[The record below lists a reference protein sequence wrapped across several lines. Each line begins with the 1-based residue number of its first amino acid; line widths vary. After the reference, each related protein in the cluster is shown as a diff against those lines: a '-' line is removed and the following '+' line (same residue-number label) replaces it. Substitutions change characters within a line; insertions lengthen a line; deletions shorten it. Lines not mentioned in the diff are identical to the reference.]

1 MNWTSTKFK
10 LFGFGFIKG
19 HYQESKGSLLTFLGA
34 RHTQSVYIHAGNHIN
49 TKINLKSKFKDLK
62 LS

>member
-19 HYQESKGSLLTFLGA
+19 HYQESKEIIAALTLIPRDSRLSSDLAGYQA
-34 RHTQSVYIHAGNHIN
+34 HTECIH
-49 TKINLKSKFKDLK
+49 TCRQYT
-62 LS
+62 